1 MDTMIV
7 KNETALIANN
17 ETKELIL
24 SSLAE
29 NTLKAY
35 RQALLPLT
43 KWLNGQT
50 LTEELLIQYLTEQHQ
65 KGLSPSTISMT
76 VSAVKWRTGDNHVV
90 GALTKSL
97 LKGIR
102 KKGKDR
108 GRGQVDPLRRPDVD
122 KICTIAS
129 LDDNQSLA
137 LRDIAIIRL
146 MSDALLRIGELVN
159 LEVDDL
165 KDNAIF
171 IKESK
176 TDQTAQG
183 THLFVTSETMKAI
196 ESYLNHTG
204 IEEGAFFRGNKYKDP
219 KKNRRINRN
228 TVRALLKQRAKD
240 AGIDGFISGHSP
252 RVGMAVSLARAGAG
266 EIEMQRAGRWKSS
279 LMPNHYASAELS
291 TRGAV
296 AQYFER

>member
-1 MDTMIV
+1 MDAMIV
-7 KNETALIANN
+7 KNETAVIANH
-17 ETKELIL
+17 ETRALIR
-24 SSLAE
+24 SSLSE

-43 KWLNGQT
+43 EWLNGQT
-50 LTEELLIQYLTEQHQ
+50 LTEELLVQYLTEQYE

-76 VSAVKWRTGDNHVV
+76 VSAVKWRAGDNHVV
-90 GALTKSL
+90 GALTKTL

-108 GRGQVDPLRRPDVD
+108 GRGQVDPLRRTDID
-122 KICTIAS
+122 KICAIAHT
-129 LDDNQSLA
+129 DNNKALA
-137 LRDIAIIRL
+137 LRDIAIIRI

-159 LEVDDL
+159 LNVEDL
-165 KDNAIF
+165 KENAVHIR
-171 IKESK
+171 ESK
-176 TDQTAQG
+176 ADQTG
-183 THLFVTSETMKAI
+183 EGVHLFVTTETMKAI
-196 ESYLNHTG
+196 EAYLNHTG
-204 IEEGAFFRGNKYKDP
+204 IEEGALFRGTKWKDP
-219 KKNRRINRN
+219 NQNRRINRN

-252 RVGMAVSLARAGAG
+252 RVGMAVSLARVGAG
-266 EIEMQRAGRWKSS
+266 EVEMQRAGRWKSS

-296 AQYFER
+296 AQYFE